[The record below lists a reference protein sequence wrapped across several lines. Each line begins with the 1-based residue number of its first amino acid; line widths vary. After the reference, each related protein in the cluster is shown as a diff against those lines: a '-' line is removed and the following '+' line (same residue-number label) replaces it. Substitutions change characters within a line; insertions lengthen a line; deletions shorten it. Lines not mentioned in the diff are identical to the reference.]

1 MTEPLVLQLSEV
13 GLDHVA
19 QVGGKSA
26 SLGEMIRALSERGVR
41 VPGGFAVT
49 VEAFRRHLDSN
60 GLSAL
65 VRERLA
71 GLDAT
76 DVAALAATG
85 RELRER
91 VEGGALPPEVAAAA
105 RAAYEELAALAGV
118 PDVAVAVRSSA
129 TAEDLPGA
137 SFAGQ
142 QETYL
147 EVRGWEALERALR
160 RCMAS
165 LYTDRAIAY
174 RAGRGID
181 EAGVGLSVCVQRMV
195 PAAGAA
201 SGVLFTLDTESGF
214 RDVVL
219 VTASWGLGEAI
230 VQGRVNPDEYLVH
243 KPLLAAGARPLLRRE
258 LGEKALRTVVDAGGR
273 VVEEPVPEDL
283 RGRFV
288 LTEEEAL
295 RLARIGVSIEE
306 HYGRPMDVE
315 WVRDGETGELFVVQA
330 RPETVH
336 AAAGPRALERFHLRA
351 RGEVLVRGRSVGAR
365 IASGPVRLLRGAADL
380 PSVRDGEVLVSV
392 TTDPDWEPVLRRAA
406 AIVTDQGGRTCHAAI
421 LSRELGV
428 PCVVATGDATRRLAD
443 GDLVTV
449 SCAEGEEGRVYAGAL
464 EFEREAIDLATL
476 PASPVPLHLNL
487 ADPDLAFHLAPL
499 PAAGVGL
506 LRTEFLVSRWIGAH
520 PMACVHPERI
530 ADAAEREELLRRA
543 RPYGGP
549 EAFFVERLASGVAQ
563 IAAAF
568 HPRPVLVRLSDFKT
582 NEYAGLLGGAAFEPV
597 EANPM
602 IGFRGA
608 SRYTDERYREGF
620 ALECRALRRV
630 REAMGLRNV
639 RLMVPFCRTLT
650 EARAV
655 LDELARHGL
664 ERGADGLQ
672 VWVMCEIPNNVLLAT
687 EFAALFDGFSIGSND
702 LTQLVLGVDRDSE
715 LLAQVFDERDP
726 GVLRAIEL
734 VIERAHAA
742 GRPVGICGQAP
753 SDHPDL
759 ARWLHERGIDSMS
772 LNPDSLLPVATRLA
786 AAGPA

>member
-1 MTEPLVLQLSEV
+1 VLPLSEV
-13 GLDHVA
+13 GIDDVA

-26 SLGEMIRALSERGVR
+26 SLGEMIRALAGRGVR

-49 VEAFRRHLDSN
+49 VEAFRGHLEAN
-60 GLSAL
+60 GLVEP

-71 GLDAT
+71 GLDPS
-76 DVAALAATG
+76 DVTALAAVG

-105 RAAYEELAALAGV
+105 REAYAALAADCGV
-118 PDVAVAVRSSA
+118 PEPAVAVRSSA

-142 QETYL
+142 QETLL
-147 EVRGWEALERALR
+147 EVRGWDALELALR

-181 EAGVGLSVCVQRMV
+181 ESGVGLSVCVQRMV
-195 PAAGAA
+195 PSAGAS

-214 RDVVL
+214 RGVVL

-243 KPLLAAGARPLLRRE
+243 KATLAAGHRPLLRRE
-258 LGEKALRTVVDAGGR
+258 LGEKAVRTVVDAAGG
-273 VVEEPVPEDL
+273 VVEEEVPAEL

-288 LTEEEAL
+288 LEEEEVL
-295 RLARIGVSIEE
+295 ELARIGLAIEE

-315 WVRDGETGELFVVQA
+315 WARDGGTGELFVVQA

-336 AAAGPRALERFHLRA
+336 ARSDPRALERFRLTGS
-351 RGEVLVRGRSVGAR
+351 GEVLVRGRSVGAR
-365 IASGPVRLLRGAADL
+365 IASGPVRVLRGAADL
-380 PSVRDGEVLVSV
+380 PTVREGEVLVSR

-428 PCVVATGDATRRLAD
+428 PCVVGTGDATLRLAT
-443 GDLVTV
+443 GDTVTV
-449 SCAEGEEGRVYAGAL
+449 SCAGGDEGRVLAGRVP
-464 EFEREAIDLATL
+464 FEREVLDLERV

-487 ADPDLAFHLAPL
+487 ADPDLAFGLASL

-520 PMACVHPERI
+520 PMACAHPDRVR
-530 ADAAEREELLRRA
+530 DAAEREELERRA
-543 RPYGGP
+543 APFGGP
-549 EAFFVERLASGVAQ
+549 EAFFVERMASGVGQ

-608 SRYTDERYREGF
+608 ARYADERYRDGF

-630 REAMGLRNV
+630 RERFGLENV
-639 RLMVPFCRTLT
+639 RIMVPFCRTLG

-664 ERGADGLQ
+664 ERGRDGLE

-687 EFAALFDGFSIGSND
+687 EFAGLFDGFSIGSND

-715 LLAQVFDERDP
+715 LLAGVFDERDP

-734 VIERAHAA
+734 VLERAHAA

-759 ARWLHERGIDSMS
+759 ARWLFERGIDSMS
-772 LNPDSLLPVATRLA
+772 LNPDSLVPVATRLA
-786 AAGPA
+786 GSPAAS